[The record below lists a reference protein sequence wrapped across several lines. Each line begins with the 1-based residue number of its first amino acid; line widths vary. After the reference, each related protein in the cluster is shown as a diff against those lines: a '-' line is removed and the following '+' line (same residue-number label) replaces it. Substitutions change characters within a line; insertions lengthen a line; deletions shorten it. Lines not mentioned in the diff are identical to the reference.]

1 MADQEIPR
9 SSPAKYGPKTSRDD
23 DMLRVHYILV
33 KAFVP
38 AHQPEPFHDH
48 YYQLDELHCSHSG
61 ASRRLLKMMVPL
73 NRAWYIRMY
82 QTADR
87 WITTAQACVLIE
99 VPINPARVIGTL
111 RNRIRIA
118 YLEGYA
124 EGYRHASVSEP
135 ARADP
140 VDN

>member
-1 MADQEIPR
+1 
-9 SSPAKYGPKTSRDD
+9 
-23 DMLRVHYILV
+23 
-33 KAFVP
+33 
-38 AHQPEPFHDH
+38 
-48 YYQLDELHCSHSG
+48 
-61 ASRRLLKMMVPL
+61 MMVPL

-111 RNRIRIA
+111 RNRIRTA

-124 EGYRHASVSEP
+124 EGYRHASATVP
-135 ARADP
+135 TRPGPID
-140 VDN
+140 D